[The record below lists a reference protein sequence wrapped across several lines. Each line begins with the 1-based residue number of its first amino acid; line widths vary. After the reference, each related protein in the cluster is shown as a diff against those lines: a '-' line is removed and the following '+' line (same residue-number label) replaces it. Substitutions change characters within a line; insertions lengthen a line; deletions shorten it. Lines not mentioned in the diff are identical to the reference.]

1 MRNLKDKKKMHFDKQ
16 DIQKLKDLPIESVA
30 QRLGL
35 GLSHHKA
42 LCPFHDDTHPSLSFS
57 VAKNSFRCFVCG
69 AHGSTIDIAMQVLG
83 KPFAEACEWLANENN
98 IILADASRHKPK
110 ARKEPEFD
118 PGRYQRYFEHPW
130 LSDEARRFLHDQRR
144 IDPRVTS
151 WCRLTSWKE
160 WLQIPYYDI
169 GGKLLGVQW
178 RYMGNDKSQP
188 RFRFPKGSRCGIY
201 NLPVLRLLREGEPLF
216 ITEGCSDCWAM
227 LSSGHKAIAVPS
239 ATMLKGDDMDR
250 LSASSGISLKDL
262 NVHMFP
268 DADVPGEKLFLQ
280 LKDHLPRLM
289 RHQLPSGYKDFA
301 QYWAAEGR
309 GVNR

>member
-1 MRNLKDKKKMHFDKQ
+1 MYFDKL

-30 QRLGL
+30 ERLGL
-35 GLSHHKA
+35 GLSRHKA
-42 LCPFHDDTHPSLSFS
+42 LCPFHNDTHPSLTFS
-57 VAKNSFRCFVCG
+57 VAKNRFRCFVCG
-69 AHGSTIDIAMQVLG
+69 AKGSTIDIAMQVLG
-83 KPFAEACEWLANENN
+83 KTFNEACEWLANENN
-98 IILADASRHKPK
+98 IICDNAQCHKPK
-110 ARKEPEFD
+110 ERKEQVFD
-118 PGRYQRYFEHPW
+118 PQKYQRFFEHPW
-130 LSDEARRFLHDQRR
+130 LSDEARLFLYNQRR
-144 IDPRVTS
+144 IDPRVAA

-169 GGKLLGVQW
+169 DGKLLGVQW
-178 RYMGNDKSQP
+178 RYMGTDKSQP

-201 NLPVLRLLREGEPLF
+201 NLPVLKMLKNGEPLF

-227 LSSGHKAIAVPS
+227 LSSGHKAIAIPS
-239 ATMLKGDDMDR
+239 ATLLKGEDMER
-250 LSASSGISLKDL
+250 LSASCVSLATL

-301 QYWAAEGR
+301 QYWATE
-309 GVNR
+309 GVNVNC